1 MADGR
6 NGAAPP
12 EDPSSCRVTAPNYP
26 DASRRNMTKCIA
38 AVVIVLGMF
47 MTAGTTNHARRT
59 LARIYELHRVSWAE
73 LREDLYRLKAFG
85 KDLRMS

>member
-1 MADGR
+1 MSGDS
-6 NGAAPP
+6 PQL
-12 EDPSSCRVTAPNYP
+12 
-26 DASRRNMTKCIA
+26 SRRESQKHDECIA

-59 LARIYELHRVSWAE
+59 LARIYEPHRVSWAE
-73 LREDLYRLKAFG
+73 LREGLYRLKAFG